1 MPLLPSAARGTMA
14 VLRPAA
20 YHLSPAVGLAV
31 GAGGAHLLS
40 NLYSVRDELGGG
52 SASATLTRELFHRT
66 HPQEPLRPTANK
78 SLPAAHLSPSLCAA
92 VAALAWERPGSA
104 AVNTALRATT
114 CSATGLLLPALA
126 KQTGVS
132 VARFERL
139 VEAVVDADTE
149 DYPAPLP
156 GHTGTALLLR
166 LLWLRATSRAELW
179 DYLHALHTH
188 TGHGA
193 LAASATGGGVAAA
206 VAFIAKKGSRSCA
219 PRTPFGRVSTLQP
232 YPSLCATQRG

>member
-1 MPLLPSAARGTMA
+1 M
-14 VLRPAA
+14 
-20 YHLSPAVGLAV
+20 
-31 GAGGAHLLS
+31 
-40 NLYSVRDELGGG
+40 RDELGGG

-139 VEAVVDADTE
+139 VEAVVEADAE

-156 GHTGTALLLR
+156 GHR
-166 LLWLRATSRAELW
+166 
-179 DYLHALHTH
+179 
-188 TGHGA
+188 
-193 LAASATGGGVAAA
+193 
-206 VAFIAKKGSRSCA
+206 
-219 PRTPFGRVSTLQP
+219 
-232 YPSLCATQRG
+232 